1 MASVYSRAKKSGGV
15 TWYAK
20 IKQPSGEWKPVA
32 LRGVTSK
39 TAAKRL
45 AQEIE
50 QQQERATHGLE
61 PGALFLG
68 TFADLCAWAWRTHFK
83 RLSGCQPDE
92 SRFRCHVGDPT
103 AASPEPATWL
113 GALPARHVTSHKLT
127 EYLSEVADKPTVRG
141 KPPSAGHVNRLRALF
156 SSVFS
161 LAIEHGK
168 WAGPNPAE
176 KTKARDQAET
186 SHDILA
192 ADEIGPVLAEVS
204 PYWRGVFAVG
214 LLAGLR
220 RGEIFA
226 LEHRDVDLVRM
237 VIHVRRSHD
246 SETTKGKRARTVPI
260 HPDLL
265 PYLEPWLA
273 LSGPI
278 LFPDAKGQR
287 RSPNVH
293 LELRLR
299 AAMVRAGIIDHYDH
313 KCRRKG
319 CGVVEQHGDDAERDC
334 PSCGF
339 KLWPVARARHIRFHD
354 TRHSFASHALMGG
367 ADVAAVQKV
376 LGHRDP
382 KLTTNTYGHLLSGYL
397 ADEVSRIQIPGLAR
411 TAANASEPEQVLP
424 TSGEPCEPAAMVVHS
439 GAGGRG
445 AGLVRGT
452 EPAMLAA
459 AVGVMI
465 GQETGTES
473 KWSRR
478 GSNSRPMHC
487 ESKAETFATF
497 GPVRH
502 GSQPGEIALA
512 PTEAIRHGASP
523 LDTVPVARGASLVH
537 ETRPAHQAR
546 QNAKAKGAGRIGAV
560 TPPLVQR
567 PGPANTEVT
576 GALLTVAQVAERL
589 SVSKDW
595 VYRTVDKGG
604 LAARR
609 IAATR
614 SIRIAE
620 ADLDAYLQRFPGI
633 EPPAEPEPAA
643 PPAPARETGAA

>member
-20 IKQPSGEWKPVA
+20 FRHTGHKPVA

-39 TAAKRL
+39 TAARKL
-45 AQEIE
+45 ALEIE
-50 QQQERATHGLE
+50 QQYERASHGLE

-68 TFADLCAWAWRTHFK
+68 TFAELCAWAWRTHF
-83 RLSGCQPDE
+83 RQLNGCQPDE

-103 AASPEPATWL
+103 AASPAPATWL
-113 GALPARHVTSHKLT
+113 GALPARNVTSHRLT
-127 EYLSEVADKPTVRG
+127 EYLSEVADRPTVRG

-176 KTKARDQAET
+176 KTKARAQAET

-192 ADEIGPVLAEVS
+192 AHEIGPVLDEVS
-204 PYWRGVFAVG
+204 GYWRGVFAVG

-237 VIHVRRSHD
+237 EIHVRRSHD
-246 SETTKGKRARTVPI
+246 SETTKGKRSRTVPI
-260 HPDLL
+260 HPALM

-273 LSGPI
+273 LPGPI
-278 LFPDAKGQR
+278 LFPDAKGGR
-287 RSPNVH
+287 RSPDVH

-334 PSCGF
+334 PTCGF

-367 ADVAAVQKV
+367 ASTAAVQKV

-397 ADEVSRIQIPGLAR
+397 AGEVGRIQIPGLAR
-411 TAANASEPEQVLP
+411 AVANAGEPEQVLP
-424 TSGEPCEPAAMVVHS
+424 NAGEPCEPAALVAHS
-439 GAGGRG
+439 GADRRG

-452 EPAMLAA
+452 ETAMVTA
-459 AVGVMI
+459 AVCDMN
-465 GQETGTES
+465 GQENSTGS

-487 ESKAETFATF
+487 ESKVETFATF
-497 GPVRH
+497 GTGRH
-502 GSQPGEIALA
+502 GSQPGEIAFA
-512 PTEAIRHGASP
+512 PAEAKRHGASP
-523 LDTVPVARGASLVH
+523 LGTVPVARGASLVH

-546 QNAKAKGAGRIGAV
+546 QNAKAEGAGRIAAR
-560 TPPLVQR
+560 TTS
-567 PGPANTEVT
+567 ADA
-576 GALLTVAQVAERL
+576 GALLTVAEVAERL
-589 SVSKDW
+589 SVSRDW
-595 VYRTVDKGG
+595 VYRTVDKGELG
-604 LAARR
+604 CRR
-609 IAATR
+609 IGASR
-614 SIRIAE
+614 QIRIAE

-633 EPPAEPEPAA
+633 EPPAEPEPAVE
-643 PPAPARETGAA
+643 PAPARETGAA